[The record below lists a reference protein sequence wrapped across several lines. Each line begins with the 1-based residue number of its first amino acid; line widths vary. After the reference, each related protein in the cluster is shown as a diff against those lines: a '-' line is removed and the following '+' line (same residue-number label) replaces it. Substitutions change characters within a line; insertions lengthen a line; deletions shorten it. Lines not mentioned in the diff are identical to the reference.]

1 MRPPQDIDRDKL
13 KARTRAL
20 IAHLSTAEPDAR
32 AEVEAAQQ
40 GTLEQDDRTSLRVIE
55 GKFEHMATKAE
66 LTAAV
71 RQLEASIERLR
82 NWALGLIIA
91 LLLTVIGVLV
101 RLLIGLVLNILMSPQ
116 LPPVSGYPGVT
127 GVC

>member
-1 MRPPQDIDRDKL
+1 MRSPKDIDKEKL
-13 KARTRAL
+13 KTRIREL
-20 IAHLSTAEPDAR
+20 IAEQSPEETDAR
-32 AEVEAAQQ
+32 AEVEAAQS

-71 RQLEASIERLR
+71 LQLEASIARLR

-91 LLLTVIGVLV
+91 LLLAVIGVLV
-101 RLLIGLVLNILMSPQ
+101 RILIGLALNILTSPQ
-116 LPPVSGYPGVT
+116 FPPVGG
-127 GVC
+127 